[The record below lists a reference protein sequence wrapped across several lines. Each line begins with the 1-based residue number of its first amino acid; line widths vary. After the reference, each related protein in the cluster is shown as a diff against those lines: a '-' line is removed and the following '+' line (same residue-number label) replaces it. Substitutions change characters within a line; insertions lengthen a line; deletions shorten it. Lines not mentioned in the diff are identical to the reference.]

1 MSATTLSG
9 NTWIGDSEPTT
20 GVIACQQWIQPTSGA
35 MYYRDTT
42 NTVWTPFGNVNNNLG
57 GAVMVSG
64 DTMTGPLL
72 DAPNLPPLDSPDFEG
87 TIAQDGYPVALQIDL
102 SNLQKQLYDQ
112 ISTQV
117 RQQFLSQFQ
126 QSTTASDIAFLCS
139 TYQTQFSDITSN
151 SGTVFFSI
159 PYATFKSDGA
169 VATPDQELGYGWAVE
184 SWSGVGTSDGWTN
197 IVESSA
203 GSRGLIWNQTDWGNY
218 GVLVI
223 RYWSLAVR

>member
-1 MSATTLSG
+1 MATTTLSG
-9 NTWIGDSEPTT
+9 NTWVGDSEPTT
-20 GVIACQQWIQPTSGA
+20 GVLACQQWIQPTSGA
-35 MYYRDTT
+35 MSYRDTT
-42 NTVWTPFGNVNNNLG
+42 NTVWTPFGNVNNNFG
-57 GAVMVSG
+57 GAVMASG

-72 DAPNLPPLDSPDFEG
+72 DAPNLPPLDSPNFLG
-87 TIAQDGYPVALQIDL
+87 TIDQDGFPVALQIDL
-102 SNLQKQLYDQ
+102 SNLQKDLYDQ

-139 TYQTQFSDITSN
+139 TFQTQFSSITSDT
-151 SGTVFFSI
+151 GTSFFTI

-184 SWSGVGTSDGWTN
+184 SWSGTGTSNGWTN
-197 IVESSA
+197 IVESAA
-203 GSRGLIWNQTDWGNY
+203 GSRSLIWNQTDWGNL

>member
-1 MSATTLSG
+1 MALSG
-9 NTWIGDSEPTT
+9 NTWIQDVEPTT
-20 GVIACQQWIQPTSGA
+20 GVVACQQWIQPTSGE

-42 NTVWTPFGNVNNNLG
+42 NTVWTAFGNVNNNMG

-72 DAPNLPPLDSPDFEG
+72 DAPNLPPLDSPNFLG
-87 TIAQDGYPVALQIDL
+87 TIDQDGFPVALQIDL
-102 SNLQKQLYDQ
+102 SNLQKDLYDQ

-139 TYQTQFSDITSN
+139 TFQAQYSDITSN
-151 SGTVFFSI
+151 TGTSFFTI

-169 VATPDQELGYGWAVE
+169 VATPDQELGYGWAANG
-184 SWSGVGTSDGWTN
+184 WSGTGTSVGWTR
-197 IVESSA
+197 IEESSP
-203 GSRGLIWNQTDWGNY
+203 GSRSLVWNQNDWGNV
-218 GVLVI
+218 GALVI